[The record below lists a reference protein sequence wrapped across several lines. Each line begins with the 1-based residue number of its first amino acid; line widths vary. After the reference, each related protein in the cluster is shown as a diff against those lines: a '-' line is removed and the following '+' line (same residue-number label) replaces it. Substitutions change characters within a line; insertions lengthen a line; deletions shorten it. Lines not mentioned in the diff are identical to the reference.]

1 MLIKQLFLKM
11 SVSKF
16 HFLNP
21 VVPVVYIPPMETY
34 NNALFYFT
42 IIKMLFLVYFLKFSV
57 KDRSLFRG
65 GLLVGSC
72 INVSRLFTS
81 EYSPE
86 LRQVP
91 GLIESP
97 LGRTGAD
104 RGRVNAFLC
113 GEKEGKGGGGGGWQ
127 RGKGIRSANNVLQK
141 GEVQED
147 LNMASLNLRQP
158 SPST

>member
-1 MLIKQLFLKM
+1 
-11 SVSKF
+11 
-16 HFLNP
+16 
-21 VVPVVYIPPMETY
+21 
-34 NNALFYFT
+34 
-42 IIKMLFLVYFLKFSV
+42 MLFLVYFLKFSV

-104 RGRVNAFLC
+104 RGRVNAFLW
-113 GEKEGKGGGGGGWQ
+113 GEKEGKGGQ